1 MINLKKIV
9 ASIAISALMLGG
21 IAGYSGE
28 LNTTNLISYAY
39 SDMAISESGLNLI
52 KSFEGCRLTAYK
64 LSGEK
69 YYTIGYGHYGSDVY
83 SGMTITQAQADTYL
97 RQDVKKAEKQVNNFL
112 SKNNISVTQNQFDA
126 LVSFTFNLG
135 DVWTSTATFQ
145 LKTYLIN
152 GVSNYNSSQITTAFT
167 NWNKDG
173 NMQPLEGLTKRRK
186 AEAELFLTGAS
197 VVCDCSASYAGTYTT
212 YDVQTS
218 LNIRS
223 ESSHSTNGSVV
234 GSIPSGAKFNVT
246 KANGSIAH
254 VNYNGTTGIVS
265 MSYIRR
271 VDPPW
276 HSELT
281 PVDIGDELYG
291 YIINSK
297 EWKHLTNDGENVSFR
312 TQTGAKNQLWKFT
325 KNSDGSYKIT
335 SLADGKV
342 LDVTGESSENDAN
355 VGVYT
360 DKNNNAQKWY
370 IYGSSGQN
378 FLKAA
383 CTDCVLD
390 LDGGKFYEGVNAQMW
405 KYDSSDD
412 AEKLHLWELKKSAE
426 LSVDIGNSAG
436 KTTFTWNS
444 LEIADHYDV
453 KIWNGTYWDG
463 DYAYSDWHNKGT
475 SSSFTL
481 PAGHYEA
488 YVDTVTPDG
497 SVYMSNVVKFDVK
510 AATFNV
516 TFNANGG
523 SVSTTSKTVTHNS
536 TYGSL
541 PTPTRTGYTFNGWFT
556 ATSGGTKITD
566 TTKVTITANQTLY
579 SQWKINGYTIAYN
592 SNGGSGSVGN
602 SSMTYDKASNLN
614 ANSFTRTGYTFN
626 GWNTKA
632 DGSGTA
638 YTDKASVK
646 NLASSGTVTLYAQW
660 KAKSVSVKFFRNH
673 DGNDTS
679 SVTETFTYGVA
690 NQKFGYKTDGTGRYS
705 PMNSANVG
713 FGAWSKTGY
722 ELLGW
727 STDRNA
733 KSIEH
738 YTYSDVSQFSDFVNL
753 KSPSVNLYAV
763 WKAKQYTVTFDANG
777 GSVSPTSQ
785 TVTYNSNYGSL
796 PTPTRTGYIFN
807 GWFTEKNGGTKITA
821 DTKVTITA
829 NQTLYAQWSA
839 TDEVGKS
846 MTEKEAAGQTIPD
859 GDYWIYSGLDR
870 NYYLDIPGNEIVS
883 NNANVEMWM
892 SESGMPTKYD
902 VWTVKYLNNGFYKI
916 TQYGT
921 SICLDV
927 VNTSKLNNT
936 NVQIYTEHTTEAQQW
951 SISKTETGYRIQSRC
966 NGFYLDVEGA
976 KVEKGTN
983 VRVSKKNDDK
993 RQSFCFIPYSP
1004 DERPLADG
1012 VYGIQSAKNS
1022 EYYVDA
1028 AGNTKDFANGTNIC
1042 IGDKMY
1048 DTFRVE
1054 YAGEGYYKIFE
1065 ATTGLAVEVSNPYDY
1080 HYYFSDNLRNI
1091 HLYESN
1097 SSRGQLWKIRKTS
1110 DGHYFIISK
1119 LSGCYFDLLNGE
1131 CVKGQNISQ
1140 VYYVGG
1146 NAQKWN
1152 FVSTIIK
1159 GDANDDKTVDVA
1171 DAVMLQKW
1179 LLGSGT
1185 LTNWKNVDL
1194 CEDGK
1199 IDVFDMIEM
1208 RKLITKK

>member
-1 MINLKKIV
+1 MKKKVISLIASLIMVLGTGVLLPTSNVSYATQQRYYNFNVDVSITGDGAVDIVNLAKSMVGKNGAYFGYTEEWCADFVSDCAYLVNQSDAIPADGYCPNLQTKIKN
-9 ASIAISALMLGG
+9 AGG
-21 IAGYSGE
+21 YYVDAKDAQPGDILFYGTNGGAHVEIVYANNNGVLSTIGGNSGDSDNSKSLVKDHKNQNGQPSVYKAMRPNYKTSSSTSVNLE
-28 LNTTNLISYAY
+28 VDTDWNSYLPIKAYTLSTNTTYVYN
-39 SDMAISESGLNLI
+39 SDCKTLSGGEIWKDDECTI
-52 KSFEGCRLTAYK
+52 KQVYKNGWCQVQYPVSSGTRTAYTP
-64 LSGEK
+64 LSTFMMESSLKYHGEANK
-69 YYTIGYGHYGSDVY
+69 EITTYKRVDRSEVYGSVSAGDICYFTGFAGDTTQVLYPISGGYKFGFIKYTFTDPDSPWY
-83 SGMTITQAQADTYL
+83 S
-97 RQDVKKAEKQVNNFL
+97 
-112 SKNNISVTQNQFDA
+112 S
-126 LVSFTFNLG
+126 
-135 DVWTSTATFQ
+135 
-145 LKTYLIN
+145 
-152 GVSNYNSSQITTAFT
+152 
-167 NWNKDG
+167 
-173 NMQPLEGLTKRRK
+173 
-186 AEAELFLTGAS
+186 
-197 VVCDCSASYAGTYTT
+197 
-212 YDVQTS
+212 
-218 LNIRS
+218 
-223 ESSHSTNGSVV
+223 
-234 GSIPSGAKFNVT
+234 
-246 KANGSIAH
+246 
-254 VNYNGTTGIVS
+254 
-265 MSYIRR
+265 
-271 VDPPW
+271 
-276 HSELT
+276 LT
-281 PVDIGDELYG
+281 PVDIGDDWYG

-312 TQTGAKNQLWKFT
+312 TETGAKNQIWKFT

-342 LDVTGESSENDAN
+342 LDVTEESSENDAN
-355 VGVYT
+355 VGVYR

-412 AEKLHLWELKKSAE
+412 AEKFHLWELKKSAE
-426 LSVDIGNSAG
+426 LSVNIGNSAG

-444 LEIADHYDV
+444 LRIADHYDV

-541 PTPTRTGYTFNGWFT
+541 PTPTRTGYTFNGWYT
-556 ATSGGTKITD
+556 SASGGTKITD

-579 SQWKINGYTIAYN
+579 AQWTANGYTIAYN

-602 SSMTYDKASNLN
+602 SSMTYDKAANLN
-614 ANSFTRTGYTFN
+614 SNSFTRTGYTFN

-638 YTDKASVK
+638 YADKASVK
-646 NLASSGTVTLYAQW
+646 NLATGGTVTLYVQW
-660 KAKSVSVKFFRNH
+660 KAN
-673 DGNDTS
+673 N
-679 SVTETFTYGVA
+679 
-690 NQKFGYKTDGTGRYS
+690 
-705 PMNSANVG
+705 
-713 FGAWSKTGY
+713 
-722 ELLGW
+722 
-727 STDRNA
+727 
-733 KSIEH
+733 
-738 YTYSDVSQFSDFVNL
+738 
-753 KSPSVNLYAV
+753 
-763 WKAKQYTVTFDANG
+763 YTVTFDANG
-777 GSVSPTSQ
+777 GSVSSTSQ
-785 TVTYNSNYGSL
+785 TATYNSTYGSL
-796 PTPTRTGYIFN
+796 PTPTRTGYTFN
-807 GWFTEKNGGTKITA
+807 GWFTEKTGGTKVTS

-870 NYYLDIPGNEIVS
+870 NYYLDIPGNEIIS

-921 SICLDV
+921 NICLDV
-927 VNTSKLNNT
+927 VDISKLNNT
-936 NVQIYTEHTTEAQQW
+936 NVQVYTENTTEAQQW
-951 SISKTETGYRIQSRC
+951 SISQTETGYRIQSRC

-1028 AGNTKDFANGTNIC
+1028 AGNTKDFTNGTNIC

-1054 YAGEGYYKIFE
+1054 YARDGYYKIFE
-1065 ATTGLAVEVSNPYDY
+1065 ATTGLALEVNNPAEN
-1080 HYYFSDNLRNI
+1080 HFSENQRNI
-1091 HLYESN
+1091 QLYKSN
-1097 SSRGQLWKIRKTS
+1097 DYSRGQLWKIRKTS

-1152 FVSTIIK
+1152 FVPTIIK

-1179 LLGSGT
+1179 LLGSGN

-1208 RKLITKK
+1208 RKLIVNK